1 LLKLKITDNTI
12 KSIDLLDF
20 DFKISYTATIK
31 MKSTCKNPGKSQWTR
46 AFGFL
51 RLL

>member
-1 LLKLKITDNTI
+1 LEDLLKNAI
-12 KSIDLLDF
+12 KSIDLLD
-20 DFKISYTATIK
+20 IESEIGYTATIK